1 MTRILIVDDHT
12 LFRESLCRLLN
23 GESTLRVVG
32 EYASAD
38 PALRDL
44 AAGLAFDVA
53 LIDYDLPA
61 SGGIPGSGLA
71 LCEAIATQH
80 PTSRLLMV
88 TAGMPAIE
96 TQYVI
101 HTLKIGLFLKTEPIA
116 ELLLAIQRTAHGE
129 QWLSSAAALSLLR
142 APEPR
147 SAQRGFNDLSSRE
160 RSVLRFVLEGLTNKE
175 ISHRLDISESVVKAT
190 LQRLFEHTGVRSRS
204 QLVRIAIEQQVAFD

>member
-23 GESTLRVVG
+23 GEPALHVVG
-32 EYASAD
+32 EYGAAE

-61 SGGIPGSGLA
+61 AGGTPASGLA
-71 LCEAIATQH
+71 LCETIAAAY
-80 PTSRLLMV
+80 PKARLLMV
-88 TAGMPAIE
+88 TAGMPAVE
-96 TQYVI
+96 TQYVV
-101 HTLKIGLFLKTEPIA
+101 HTLKLGLFLKTEPIA
-116 ELLLAIQRTAHGE
+116 ELLLAIQRSARGD
-129 QWLSSAAALSLLR
+129 QWISSSAALSLLR
-142 APEPR
+142 VPVAR
-147 SAQRGFNDLSSRE
+147 SAQRGFHDLSSRE
-160 RSVLRFVLEGLTNKE
+160 RSVLRCVLEGLTNKE

-204 QLVRIAIEQQVAFD
+204 QLVRIAIEQQVTFD